1 MTFKYILGFCLAIC
15 FGTLSAQEEGD
26 LTNDDRDKL
35 AAAIELEQ
43 DSIWDFGG
51 TVGLNF
57 NQSYF
62 SNWAAGGQN
71 SVSTTALTSLFAN
84 YKKGKHSWTNTLD
97 LAHGIIA
104 QDNQKAIKTDDRIDF
119 TSKYGYQSKKE
130 NWYYSGL
137 FNFRTQFA
145 EGFEIDEGREIGLP
159 ISDFLAPAFSI
170 VAIGADYK
178 PNAKFSAF
186 LSPATSK
193 ITLVSIDRLAT
204 DFGLDEGD
212 NARFEVGAFVKLSY
226 KDDIFENVN
235 LDTRI
240 DLFSNYVENPQNVD
254 VNWETLITMKVN
266 SWLSAT
272 LTTQLIYDDDITI
285 GGEDAVDPVLGENGE
300 VITPGIPEIF
310 GGPRTQ
316 FREVFALGLSFTL

>member
-1 MTFKYILGFCLAIC
+1 MKLKYLLGLILAVC
-15 FGTLSAQEEGD
+15 FGTMSAQEEGD
-26 LTNDDRDKL
+26 LTTDDRDKL
-35 AAAIELEQ
+35 AAAIELEH
-43 DSIWDFGG
+43 DSLWHLGG
-51 TVGLNF
+51 TFGLNF

-84 YKKGKHSWTNTLD
+84 YKKGKHLWTNTLD
-97 LAHGIIA
+97 LAYGVIA

-119 TSKYGYQSKKE
+119 TSKYGYQTKNE
-130 NWYYSGL
+130 AWYYSGL

-145 EGFEIDEGREIGLP
+145 EGFEIEDGVEIGDP

-170 VAIGADYK
+170 VALGAEYK
-178 PNAKFSAF
+178 PNDKFSAF
-186 LSPATSK
+186 LSPVTSK
-193 ITLVSIDRLAT
+193 ITIVNVDRLAT

-212 NARFEVGAFVKLSY
+212 NVRFEIGAFVKLSY

-240 DLFSNYVENPQNVD
+240 DFFSNYVENPQNVD

-266 SWLSAT
+266 NWLSAT
-272 LTTQLIYDDDITI
+272 LTTQLIYDDDILI
-285 GGEDAVDPVLGENGE
+285 GSEDPILGEDGE
-300 VITPGIPEIF
+300 VITPGVN

-316 FREVFALGLSFTL
+316 FREVFALGLSFKI

>member
-1 MTFKYILGFCLAIC
+1 MKLKYILVLLTIAVFSSIK
-15 FGTLSAQEEGD
+15 AQDEGD
-26 LTNDDRDKL
+26 LTTDDRDAL
-35 AAAIELEQ
+35 AAAIEVEH
-43 DSIWDFGG
+43 DSLWDFGG
-51 TVGLNF
+51 TIGLNF

-84 YKKGKHSWTNTLD
+84 YKKGKHLWTNTLD
-97 LAHGIIA
+97 LAYGVIA

-119 TSKYGYQSKKE
+119 TSKYGYQTKNE
-130 NWYYSGL
+130 AWYYSGL

-145 EGFEIDEGREIGLP
+145 EGFEIEEGVEIGEP

-170 VAIGADYK
+170 VALGAEYK
-178 PNAKFSAF
+178 PNDKFSAF

-193 ITLVSIDRLAT
+193 ITIVNVDRLAT
-204 DFGLDEGD
+204 DFGLDEGE
-212 NARFEVGAFVKLSY
+212 NVRFEIGAFVKLSY

-235 LDTRI
+235 LDTRV
-240 DLFSNYVENPQNVD
+240 DFFSNYVENPQNVD

-272 LTTQLIYDDDITI
+272 LTTQLIYDDDIII
-285 GGEDAVDPVLGENGE
+285 GAEDPILGENGE
-300 VITPGIPEIF
+300 IETPGST

-316 FREVFALGLSFTL
+316 FREVFALGLSFKL

>member
-1 MTFKYILGFCLAIC
+1 MNLKYIFGFVLAIC

-26 LTNDDRDKL
+26 LTTADRDKL
-35 AAAIELEQ
+35 EAAIEVEH
-43 DSIWDFGG
+43 DSLWHVGG
-51 TVGLNF
+51 TFGLNF

-71 SVSTTALTSLFAN
+71 SISTTALTSLFAN
-84 YKKGKHSWTNTLD
+84 YKKGRHSWVNTLD
-97 LAHGIIA
+97 LAYGVIA

-119 TSKYGYQSKKE
+119 TSKYGYESNAKD
-130 NWYYSGL
+130 WYYTGL

-145 EGFEIDEGREIGLP
+145 EGFTLEDGREIGDP

-170 VAIGADYK
+170 IAIGADYK
-178 PNAKFSAF
+178 PNEKFSAF

-193 ITLVSIDRLAT
+193 ITIVTIDRLAT

-212 NARFEVGAFVKLSY
+212 NARFEIGAFVKVSY
-226 KDDIFENVN
+226 QDDIFENVN
-235 LDTRI
+235 LLTKI
-240 DLFSNYVENPQNVD
+240 DLFSNYVEDPQNVD

-272 LTTQLIYDDDITI
+272 LTTQLIYDDNINI
-285 GGEDAVDPVLGENGE
+285 GAEDAVLGDDGE
-300 VITPGIPEIF
+300 TIITPAVL

-316 FREVFALGLSFTL
+316 FREVFALGLSFKI

>member
-1 MTFKYILGFCLAIC
+1 MNLKHLLGFALAIC

-26 LTNDDRDKL
+26 LTTDDRDAL
-35 AAAIELEQ
+35 AAAIEVEH
-43 DSIWDFGG
+43 DSLWDFGG
-51 TVGLNF
+51 TIGLNF

-71 SVSTTALTSLFAN
+71 SISTTALTSLFAN
-84 YKKGKHSWTNTLD
+84 YKKGKHLWTNTLD
-97 LAHGIIA
+97 LAYGVIA

-119 TSKYGYQSKKE
+119 TSKYGYQTK
-130 NWYYSGL
+130 NDAWYYSGL

-145 EGFEIDEGREIGLP
+145 EGFEIEEGVEIGNP

-178 PNAKFSAF
+178 PNEKFSAF
-186 LSPATSK
+186 LSPVTSK
-193 ITLVSIDRLAT
+193 ITIVSIDRLAT
-204 DFGLDEGD
+204 DFGLDEGE

-285 GGEDAVDPVLGENGE
+285 GAVEE
-300 VITPGIPEIF
+300 VIEDDIVVTPGVA

-316 FREVFALGLSFTL
+316 FREVFALGLSFKL

>member
-1 MTFKYILGFCLAIC
+1 MKYAFLVILLFAATCIQ
-15 FGTLSAQEEGD
+15 AQEGD
-26 LTNDDRDKL
+26 LTTEDRDAL
-35 AAAIELEQ
+35 AEAVGLEQ

-51 TVGLNF
+51 TLGLNF

-71 SVSTTALTSLFAN
+71 SVSVTGLVSLFGN
-84 YKKGKHSWTNTLD
+84 YKKDRHSWTNTLD
-97 LAHGIIA
+97 LAYGLIA
-104 QDNQKAIKTDDRIDF
+104 QDDNDPIKTDDRIDF
-119 TSKYGYQSKKE
+119 TSKYGYEAAEGSP
-130 NWYYSGL
+130 WYYSGL
-137 FNFRTQFA
+137 FNFRTQFD
-145 EGFEIDEGREIGLP
+145 EGFTIEDGLETGRP

-170 VAIGADYK
+170 IAVGADYK
-178 PNAKFSAF
+178 PNKKFSAF

-193 ITLVSIDRLAT
+193 LTIVTIDRLAPEY
-204 DFGLDEGD
+204 GVDEGE
-212 NARFEVGAFVKLSY
+212 NVRVEVGAFVKVSY

-272 LTTQLIYDDDITI
+272 LTTQLIYDDDIII
-285 GGEDAVDPVLGENGE
+285 GAEDPVLDEAGN
-300 VITPGIPEIF
+300 VITPGVT

-316 FREVFALGLSFTL
+316 FREVFALGLSFKI

>member
-1 MTFKYILGFCLAIC
+1 MKFKYLMLLLLVVCT
-15 FGTLSAQEEGD
+15 GTIQAQEGD
-26 LTNDDRDKL
+26 LTTDDRDAL
-35 AAAIELEQ
+35 AASIDLEQ

-51 TVGLNF
+51 TVGFNF

-71 SVSTTALTSLFAN
+71 SISGTALTSLFAN
-84 YKKGKHSWTNTLD
+84 YKKDRHSWTTTLD
-97 LAHGIIA
+97 LAFGLIA
-104 QDNQKAIKTDDRIDF
+104 QDDQDPVKTDDRIDF

-130 NWYYSGL
+130 DWYYSAL

-145 EGFEIDEGREIGLP
+145 EGFEIEDGVEIGQP

-170 VAIGADYK
+170 LAIGADYK
-178 PNAKFSAF
+178 PNDKFSAF
-186 LSPATSK
+186 LSPVTSK
-193 ITLVSIDRLAT
+193 ITIVTVDRLAPE
-204 DFGLDEGD
+204 FGVDEGE
-212 NARFEVGAFVKLSY
+212 NVRFEVGAFVKLSY

-235 LDTRI
+235 LDTRV

-266 SWLSAT
+266 DWLSAT
-272 LTTQLIYDDDITI
+272 LTTQLIYDDDIII
-285 GGEDAVDPVLGENGE
+285 GFEEPTVDAETGDILN
-300 VITPGIPEIF
+300 PGST

>member
-1 MTFKYILGFCLAIC
+1 MKMKYAFLVILM
-15 FGTLSAQEEGD
+15 SAATCTQAQEGD
-26 LTNDDRDKL
+26 LTVEDRDAL
-35 AAAIELEQ
+35 AEAVGLEQ

-51 TVGLNF
+51 TLGLNF

-71 SVSTTALTSLFAN
+71 SISVTGLVSLFGN
-84 YKKGKHSWTNTLD
+84 YKKDRHSWTNTLD
-97 LAHGIIA
+97 LAYGMIA
-104 QDNQKAIKTDDRIDF
+104 QDNNNPIKTDDRIDF
-119 TSKYGYQSKKE
+119 TSKYGYEAGEGSA
-130 NWYYSGL
+130 WYYSGL

-145 EGFEIDEGREIGLP
+145 EGFTIEDGIEVGRP

-170 VAIGADYK
+170 IAVGADYK
-178 PNAKFSAF
+178 PNKKFSAF
-186 LSPATSK
+186 LSPVTSK
-193 ITLVSIDRLAT
+193 LTIVTIDRLAPE
-204 DFGLDEGD
+204 FGVDEGE
-212 NARFEVGAFVKLSY
+212 NVRVEVGAFVKVSY

-272 LTTQLIYDDDITI
+272 LTTQLIYDDDIII
-285 GGEDAVDPVLGENGE
+285 GAEDPVLDEAGN
-300 VITPGIPEIF
+300 VVTPGSK

-316 FREVFALGLSFTL
+316 FREVFALGLSFKI